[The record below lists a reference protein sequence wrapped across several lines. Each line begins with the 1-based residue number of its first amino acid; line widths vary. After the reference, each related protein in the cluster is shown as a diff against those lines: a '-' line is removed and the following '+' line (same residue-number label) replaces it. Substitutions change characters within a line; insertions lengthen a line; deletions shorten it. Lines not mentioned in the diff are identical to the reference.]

1 MFIKQLGPTNGG
13 VARIRADL
21 ALLVGG
27 GYLVDDLGLLDLHRD
42 CLLHGE
48 LGFGHGTLRG
58 SIAT

>member
-1 MFIKQLGPTNGG
+1 M
-13 VARIRADL
+13 ARIRADL

-58 SIAT
+58 PIAT